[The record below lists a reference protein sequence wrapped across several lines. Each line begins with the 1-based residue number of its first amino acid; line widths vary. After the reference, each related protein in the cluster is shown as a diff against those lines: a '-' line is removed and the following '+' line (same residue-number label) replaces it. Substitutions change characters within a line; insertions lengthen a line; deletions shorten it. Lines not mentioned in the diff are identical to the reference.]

1 MAHGFQAGL
10 TAWSPN
16 WTYGRGHHEKG
27 RNMSQYT
34 SLERSQNYWQ
44 STILHILRYPIA
56 WLGLVVVLASP
67 TLILATNWTVQ
78 SNAPAPADLFM
89 QSVVKRDG
97 ALGWHQLCPSVRA
110 QLPLATL
117 TRQVEEQRISESRQ
131 SLTLTVDSIG
141 SHPRP
146 QGGEIPVHVVTARR
160 PHGWVGLRMYI
171 VYTQTSGCVEDVENH

>member
-1 MAHGFQAGL
+1 M
-10 TAWSPN
+10 S
-16 WTYGRGHHEKG
+16 
-27 RNMSQYT
+27 RNT
-34 SLERSQNYWQ
+34 SLEEHLQSCWQ
-44 STILHILRYPIA
+44 STVVHVLRHPIVP
-56 WLGLVVVLASP
+56 LGLVVVLATP
-67 TLILATNWTVQ
+67 PLILGTIWVIQ

-97 ALGWHQLCPSVRA
+97 ALGWHQLCPSVQA

-117 TRQVEEQRISESRQ
+117 TRQVEEQRISESGQ